1 MRYLAIARFRL
12 LTTIRTAT
20 PVFVIAILPP
30 LIGAIAESTSEPQ
43 FGAGAQ
49 SPQRLHAVIALL
61 TWLFHAAF
69 LLAASEASGNLR
81 TFGPDQTALPGDLM
95 DSAPIRPSARF
106 WGEAGGIL
114 AATAIIHACCLPLLA
129 MVAAL
134 SPLPTR
140 LFLWIEAGI
149 IALMILG
156 STGAAWRRL
165 APRTKFSGTRTVR
178 SIILFFILFFC
189 VLFASTRWIAFRDAV
204 AEYFPS
210 PSMRAWAQVVSAVDN
225 PFLLLFLLALLYVG
239 YIGFYY
245 IYSTR
250 DPARA

>member
-1 MRYLAIARFRL
+1 MRVLAIARFRL

-30 LIGAIAESTSEPQ
+30 LMGAIAESRSEPQ
-43 FGAGAQ
+43 FGAGAE
-49 SPQRLHAVIALL
+49 SPLRLYAVIALI
-61 TWLFHAAF
+61 TWLFHAAL

-81 TFGPDQTALPGDLM
+81 MFRPDQTELNPDLM
-95 DSAPIRPSARF
+95 DSAPIRPRARF

-129 MVAAL
+129 VVAAL

-140 LFLWIEAGI
+140 VFAWIEAGI

-156 STGAAWRRL
+156 STGAAWKRL

-178 SIILFFILFFC
+178 SVILFLILFSFS
-189 VLFASTRWIAFRDAV
+189 LFASTRWEAFRDSAS
-204 AEYFPS
+204 EYLRS
-210 PSMRAWAQVVSAVDN
+210 PSMRAWAQLASAVEN
-225 PFLLLFLLALLYVG
+225 PFLLLFLLALLYAG

-245 IYSTR
+245 ISATR